1 MKAFLVALGVVVLGA
16 ALAAGYFFWSRP
28 VADITLEFSLVP
40 PVLVGQ
46 PFKLEVGFTNGSERP
61 VSNGRL
67 AFALPPGISFLGK
80 SQDLRILEIPVGD
93 LGPGSLNK
101 QTVDLVAVADPQSV
115 KRIEAKLTYASASNG
130 RAQIETR
137 AGLDISIGQPA
148 VNLAFKVPQ
157 KVFSG
162 SGLEIEV
169 TYENNSEY
177 AFDKTNL
184 KIEYPPIFQFQ
195 KSSIAPSKSNSSWT
209 LGSLPRGGRG
219 SFTIMGSVIGP
230 EESAFRFLGTLTADF
245 GGQQYV
251 LNTQE
256 VNLAIST
263 APVSVAIEVNRTRD
277 YVARADGSLDYVITY
292 RNNSATTL
300 DNLTISA
307 AFSGE
312 MFDFAKAKSDGAFN
326 SITNTF
332 FWNTA
337 NTPALASLP
346 PGGSGSVKVSVDTR
360 AVFPIRRLSDK
371 NYVLKVRAQI
381 ESPTV
386 PEATGAVK
394 TISVSSLETKVAGAV
409 TIKSRGY
416 FRDAASGILNVGPYP
431 PVVNQPTQYTI
442 HWIIANYSTDISG
455 VRVSAFLQGNTKFTG
470 KVKSTIGTSPKYDP
484 TSGEVSWEIAN
495 LPATKGVLGGPVEA
509 IFQIE
514 NVPAINEIGDEV
526 TFMSETRIVANDNF
540 TNLKL
545 TGSAKE
551 ISSELPDDPTV
562 ADLKHNVQL

>member
-1 MKAFLVALGVVVLGA
+1 MKGFLIALGVVVIGA

-28 VADITLEFSLVP
+28 AADITLEFSPVSQ
-40 PVLVGQ
+40 VLVGQ
-46 PFKLEVGFTNGSERP
+46 PFKLEVGFTNGSERA

-67 AFALPPGISFLGK
+67 AFVLPPGISFLGK

-101 QTVDLVAVADPQSV
+101 QAVDLVAVADPQSV
-115 KRIEAKLTYASASNG
+115 KHIEAKLTYASASNG

-137 AGLDISIGQPA
+137 AGFDLSVGQPA
-148 VNLAFKVPQ
+148 VNLTFKVPQ

-162 SGLEIEV
+162 SNLEIEI

-184 KIEYPPIFQFQ
+184 KLEYPPVFQFQ
-195 KSSIAPSKSNSSWT
+195 KSSLAPSKSNNSWA
-209 LGSLPRGGRG
+209 LGALPRGGRG
-219 SFTIMGSVIGP
+219 TFTITGSVIGP
-230 EESAFRFLGTLTADF
+230 EESTFRFLGTLTADF
-245 GGQQYV
+245 SGQQYA

-256 VNLAIST
+256 TDLTIST
-263 APVSVAIEVNRTRD
+263 APVSIAIEVNRARD
-277 YVARADGSLDYVITY
+277 YVARAGESLNYVITY
-292 RNNSATTL
+292 KNNSATTL

-312 MFDFAKAKSDGAFN
+312 MFDFAKANSGGAFN
-326 SITNTF
+326 SVTNTF

-346 PGGSGSVKVSVDTR
+346 PGGSGSVGVFVDTK
-360 AVFPIRRLSDK
+360 AAFPIRRLSDK

-394 TISVSSLETKVAGAV
+394 TISVSGLETKISGAV
-409 TIKSRGY
+409 TIKSMGY
-416 FRDAASGILNVGPYP
+416 FRDAASGILNIGPYP
-431 PVVNQPTQYTI
+431 PVVNHPTQYTI
-442 HWIIANYSTDISG
+442 HWIIANYSTDVSG
-455 VRVSAFLQGNTKFTG
+455 VRVSAFIQGNTKFTG
-470 KVKSTIGTSPKYDP
+470 KVKSTVGTSPKYDL

-509 IFQIE
+509 IFQVE
-514 NVPAINEIGDEV
+514 NIPAINEVGREV
-526 TFMSETRIVANDNF
+526 TFLSETRIEASDNF

-545 TGSAKE
+545 TGSADE
-551 ISSELPDDPTV
+551 VSSRLPDDQTV
-562 ADLKHNVQL
+562 ANLKHNVQP